1 MTQPSLFIS
10 HGAPTLLI
18 EPTAARDFLLGL
30 AERFPAPK
38 AILVI
43 SAHFNAREPVVTSA
57 AHPETIHDFR
67 GFPEIL
73 YQQQY
78 PAPGNPVLAGQIAE
92 RLQAAG
98 FPATTHAGR
107 GLDHGAWIPLM
118 LAYPKADIPVL
129 QLSIS
134 MNHGPEWHYRL
145 GQALQPLR
153 DEGVMIF
160 GSGSA
165 THNLREVFS
174 GNYRLDSPEPE
185 WVSEFADWLA
195 DRIEAG
201 DRDAI
206 LSAVQTGPHG
216 RENHPSIDH
225 ILPLFVALGAGGN
238 SPAHRL
244 HQSTTYGVIAM
255 DAYSFGE
262 AAA

>member
-18 EPTAARDFLLGL
+18 EQTDARDFLLGL
-30 AERFPAPK
+30 AERFPTPK

-43 SAHFNAREPVVTSA
+43 SAHFNAQVPVITSA
-57 AHPETIHDFR
+57 DHPETIHDFG

-78 PAPGNPVLAGQIAE
+78 PAPGDPVLAVQIAE

-98 FPATTHAGR
+98 FPAVTHAGR

-134 MNHGPEWHYRL
+134 MNQSPEWHYRL

-153 DEGVMIF
+153 DQGVMIF

-165 THNLREVFS
+165 SHNLRAVFS
-174 GNYRLDSPEPE
+174 GSFRLDSPEPE
-185 WVSEFADWLA
+185 WVSDFTGWLA

-201 DRDAI
+201 DHEAI
-206 LSAVQTGPHG
+206 LSAVQAGPHG
-216 RENHPSIDH
+216 RENHPTMDH

-238 SPAHRL
+238 GPSHRL

-262 AAA
+262 AA

>member
-1 MTQPSLFIS
+1 MTQPSLFIG

-18 EPTAARDFLLGL
+18 GQTDARDFLSGL

-43 SAHFNAREPVVTSA
+43 SAHFNARVPVITSA
-57 AHPETIHDFR
+57 AQPETIHDFR
-67 GFPEIL
+67 GFPDVL

-78 PAPGNPVLAGQIAE
+78 PAPGDPVLAEQIAG
-92 RLQAAG
+92 RLQTAG
-98 FPATTHAGR
+98 FPAVTHAGR

-134 MNHGPEWHYRL
+134 MNENPEWHYRL
-145 GQALQPLR
+145 GQTLQPLR

-160 GSGSA
+160 GSGSV
-165 THNLREVFS
+165 THNLHAVFS
-174 GNYRLDSPEPE
+174 DNYELDSPVPE
-185 WVSEFADWLA
+185 WVSSFADWLA
-195 DRIEAG
+195 VRIEAG
-201 DRDAI
+201 DQDAI
-206 LSAVQTGPHG
+206 LSAVQFGPHG
-216 RENHPSIDH
+216 RENHPTMDH

-238 SPAHRL
+238 NAGHRL
-244 HQSTTYGVIAM
+244 HRSTTYGVIAM

-262 AAA
+262 AA